1 MRRLRH
7 LPIVA
12 LITAALALVW
22 AIPAPAQTL
31 AGEAVRPLITAPVV
45 EAELATLAGNTRPEA
60 NAGNDRGAV
69 ADELP
74 LEHMLLQL
82 RRPAAQEEALA
93 GLIDQ
98 LHDRAS
104 PNFHQWL
111 NAGEFGARFGLAL
124 ADLQTITGWL
134 QGRGF
139 RVNLVYPNNLLIDFS
154 GTAGQ
159 VREAFHTEIHH
170 LAVNGV
176 SHIANISD
184 PQIPA
189 ALAPAVVGIV
199 SLNDFRPR
207 AQYSLGNSTYRVV
220 PADLATIYN
229 FTPLFGGGLSGQGQ
243 TITLIEDTD
252 LFAASDW
259 TSFRST
265 FGLSAYSG
273 ASLTTIHPQ
282 ASANNCL
289 DPGVIPAYSAEV
301 ILDAEWASAAAPSA
315 AVVVASCADTAT
327 SYGVMIAIQNV
338 INGANPPAVISISYG
353 GCEVYSGEAN
363 NAAYYYAY
371 QQGVAEGISIFVS
384 AGDTNA
390 AFCDGFYSYYGAGHG
405 INVNALASTPYNV
418 AVGGTDF
425 GDTFS
430 GTNNTYWNAG
440 NTASYGSAK
449 SYIPE
454 IPWNDTCASQLL
466 ATYNGFGT
474 TYGSSGFCN
483 SPQGQNYLRLGGG
496 NGGPSGCA
504 TGVASIP
511 GVVSGTCQGY
521 AKPSWQTGV
530 VGIPN
535 DGVRDLPDLSLFAA
549 GPTPAGLGSV
559 WKHAYVFC
567 WSDFANGGLGCT
579 GAPANWNYSGGTSFG
594 APIMAGVQA
603 LINQKTG
610 QRQGNPNYTYY
621 QLAAAEYGANG
632 NPACDSSKGNAVAGS
647 CIFYD
652 VTLGDNDA
660 DCTGSYN
667 CYLPSG
673 VYGVLSTSSSS
684 YVPAYQTATGWD
696 FATGIGTINAYNLV
710 TNWNSV
716 NSPYTLTVSV
726 SGGPGGR
733 VTSSPAGIDCGST
746 CSVSF
751 APGTQVTLTASPAA
765 AWGLSG
771 WGGACSGIGGCSVTL
786 NANTNVSASF
796 MTLFTAAQTP
806 LATSAAD
813 IPVLPPS
820 LLSPLPQAPTAY

>member
-1 MRRLRH
+1 MRRLRQ

-12 LITAALALVW
+12 LVTAALALVW
-22 AIPAPAQTL
+22 ATTASAGTL
-31 AGEAVRPLITAPVV
+31 AGAAVRPLITGPVV
-45 EAELATLAGNTRPEA
+45 EAELATLAGNIRPEA
-60 NAGNDRGAV
+60 NAENDRGAV
-69 ADELP
+69 ADEVP

-82 RRPAAQEEALA
+82 RRSDEQEEALA
-93 GLIDQ
+93 ALIDQ

-111 NAGEFGARFGLAL
+111 NAGEFGARFGLAA
-124 ADLQTITGWL
+124 ADLQAITGWL
-134 QGRGF
+134 QVRGL
-139 RVNLVYPNNLLIDFS
+139 RIDLVYPSNLLIDFS

-159 VREAFHTEIHH
+159 VRDAFHTEIHH
-170 LAVNGV
+170 LAVNGA
-176 SHIANISD
+176 SHIANITD

-207 AQYSLGNSTYRVV
+207 AQYSLGNGAYRVA

-229 FTPLFGGGLSGQGQ
+229 FNPLFTGGLSGQGQ

-252 LFAASDW
+252 LFATSDW
-259 TSFRST
+259 TTFRST
-265 FGLSAYSG
+265 FGLSGYSG
-273 ASLTTIHPQ
+273 ASLTTIHPN
-282 ASANNCL
+282 ASGGNNCI
-289 DPGVIPAYSAEV
+289 DPGVVPAYSAEV
-301 ILDAEWASAAAPSA
+301 TLDAEWASAAAPSA
-315 AVVVASCADTAT
+315 AIIVAACADTVT
-327 SYGVMIAIQNV
+327 SYGVMTAIQNV
-338 INGANPPAVISISYG
+338 INGANPPAIISISYG
-353 GCEVYSGEAN
+353 GCEVYSGAAN

-390 AFCDGFYSYYGAGHG
+390 AFCDGFYSYYGASHG

-440 NTASYGSAK
+440 NTATYGSAK

-466 ATYNGFGT
+466 ASYNGFSA
-474 TYGSSGFCN
+474 TYGVAGFCN
-483 SPQGQNYLRLGGG
+483 SLQGQNYLRLGGG
-496 NGGPSGCA
+496 NGGPSACA

-567 WSDFANGGLGCT
+567 WSDFVNGGLGCS

-610 QRQGNPNYTYY
+610 QRQGNPNYIYY

-632 NPACDSSKGNAVAGS
+632 NPACDSSKGNAVASS

-660 DCTGSYN
+660 DCTGGYN

-673 VYGVLSTSSSS
+673 TYGVLSTSNSS
-684 YVPAYQTATGWD
+684 YAPAYKTATGWD
-696 FATGIGTINAYNLV
+696 FATGVGTINAYNLV

-716 NSPYTLTVSV
+716 SSPYTLTVSV
-726 SGGPGGR
+726 SGGPGGK
-733 VTSSPAGIDCGST
+733 VTSSPAGIDCGAT
-746 CSVSF
+746 CSAGF
-751 APGTQVTLTASPAA
+751 AAGTQVALTASPAT
-765 AWGLSG
+765 AWGFSG
-771 WGGACSGIGGCSVTL
+771 WGGGACGGIGSCSVTL
-786 NANTNVSASF
+786 NANTSVSASF
-796 MTLFTAAQTP
+796 TTLFTAAQTP
-806 LATSAAD
+806 LVSSPAD
-813 IPVLPPS
+813 IPVLPP
-820 LLSPLPQAPTAY
+820 LIGPLPQ

>member
-12 LITAALALVW
+12 LVTAALALVW
-22 AIPAPAQTL
+22 ATTAPAGTL
-31 AGEAVRPLITAPVV
+31 AGAAVRPLITGPVTDV
-45 EAELATLAGNTRPEA
+45 EPVTLAGNTRPEA
-60 NAGNDRGAV
+60 NAATDRGAV

-82 RRPAAQEEALA
+82 RRSDEQEEALA
-93 GLIDQ
+93 ALIDQ

-111 NAGEFGARFGLAL
+111 NAGEFGARFGLAP
-124 ADLQTITGWL
+124 ADLQAITGWL
-134 QGRGF
+134 QARGF
-139 RVNLVYPNNLLIDFS
+139 RIDLVYPSNLLIDFS

-170 LAVNGV
+170 LAVNG
-176 SHIANISD
+176 
-184 PQIPA
+184 
-189 ALAPAVVGIV
+189 
-199 SLNDFRPR
+199 
-207 AQYSLGNSTYRVV
+207 
-220 PADLATIYN
+220 
-229 FTPLFGGGLSGQGQ
+229 
-243 TITLIEDTD
+243 
-252 LFAASDW
+252 AS
-259 TSFRST
+259 
-265 FGLSAYSG
+265 
-273 ASLTTIHPQ
+273 I
-282 ASANNCL
+282 
-289 DPGVIPAYSAEV
+289 DPGVVPAYSAEV
-301 ILDAEWASAAAPSA
+301 TLDAEWASAAAPSA
-315 AVVVASCADTAT
+315 AIIVAACADTVT
-327 SYGVMIAIQNV
+327 SYGVMTAIQNV
-338 INGANPPAVISISYG
+338 INGANPPAIISISYG
-353 GCEVYSGEAN
+353 GCEVYSGAAN

-390 AFCDGFYSYYGAGHG
+390 AFCDGFYSYYGASHG

-440 NTASYGSAK
+440 NTATYGSAK

-466 ATYNGFGT
+466 AIYNGFST

-483 SPQGQNYLRLGGG
+483 SLQGQNYLRLGGG

-504 TGVASIP
+504 TGTASIP

-535 DGVRDLPDLSLFAA
+535 DSVRDLPDLSLFAA

-567 WSDFANGGLGCT
+567 WSDFVNGGLGCS

-610 QRQGNPNYTYY
+610 QRQGNPNYIYY

-673 VYGVLSTSSSS
+673 IYGVLSTSNSS
-684 YVPAYQTATGWD
+684 YATAYKTATGWD

-716 NSPYTLTVSV
+716 SSTYTLSV
-726 SGGPGGR
+726 SLIGGPGGK
-733 VTSSPAGIDCGST
+733 VISSPAGIDCGAT
-746 CSVSF
+746 CSAGF
-751 APGTQVTLTASPAA
+751 AAGTQVTLTASPAA

-771 WGGACSGIGGCSVTL
+771 WGGACSGIGGCSVTM
-786 NANTNVSASF
+786 NGNTSVSASF
-796 MTLFTAAQTP
+796 TTLFAAAQSP
-806 LATSAAD
+806 LATSPAD
-813 IPVLPPS
+813 IPVLPPAI
-820 LLSPLPQAPTAY
+820 LSPLPQPPTAY

>member
-1 MRRLRH
+1 MSRLRH

-12 LITAALALVW
+12 LVTAALALVW
-22 AIPAPAQTL
+22 ATTAPAGTL
-31 AGEAVRPLITAPVV
+31 AGAAVRPLITGPVV
-45 EAELATLAGNTRPEA
+45 EAELATLAGNIRPEA
-60 NAGNDRGAV
+60 NAENDRGAV
-69 ADELP
+69 ADEVP

-82 RRPAAQEEALA
+82 RRADEQEEALA
-93 GLIDQ
+93 ALIDQ

-111 NAGEFGARFGLAL
+111 NAGEFGARFGLAA
-124 ADLQTITGWL
+124 ADLQAITGWL
-134 QGRGF
+134 QARGF
-139 RVNLVYPNNLLIDFS
+139 RIGLVYPSNLLIDFS

-159 VREAFHTEIHH
+159 VRDAFHTEIHH
-170 LAVNGV
+170 LAVNGA
-176 SHIANISD
+176 SHIANITD

-189 ALAPAVVGIV
+189 ALAPAMVGIV

-207 AQYSLGNSTYRVV
+207 AQYSLGNGAYRVA

-229 FTPLFGGGLSGQGQ
+229 FNPLFTGGLSGQGQ
-243 TITLIEDTD
+243 AITLIEDTD
-252 LFAASDW
+252 LFATSDW
-259 TSFRST
+259 TTFRST
-265 FGLSAYSG
+265 FGLSGYSG
-273 ASLTTIHPQ
+273 ASLTTIHPN
-282 ASANNCL
+282 ASGGNNCI
-289 DPGVIPAYSAEV
+289 DPGVVPAYSAEV
-301 ILDAEWASAAAPSA
+301 TLDAEWASAAAPSA
-315 AVVVASCADTAT
+315 AIIIAACADTVT
-327 SYGVMIAIQNV
+327 SYGVMTAIQNV
-338 INGANPPAVISISYG
+338 INGTNPPAIISISYG
-353 GCEVYSGEAN
+353 GCEVYSGAAN

-390 AFCDGFYSYYGAGHG
+390 AFCDGFYSYYGASHG

-440 NTASYGSAK
+440 NTATYGSAK

-454 IPWNDTCASQLL
+454 IPWNDTCASQLP
-466 ATYNGFGT
+466 ASYNGFST
-474 TYGSSGFCN
+474 TYGVAGFCN
-483 SPQGQNYLRLGGG
+483 SLQGQNYLRLGGG
-496 NGGPSGCA
+496 NGGPSACA

-567 WSDFANGGLGCT
+567 WSDFVNGGLGCS

-610 QRQGNPNYTYY
+610 QRQGNPNYIYY

-632 NPACDSSKGNAVAGS
+632 NPACDSSKGNAVASS

-660 DCTGSYN
+660 DCTGGYN

-673 VYGVLSTSSSS
+673 TYGVLSTSNSS
-684 YVPAYQTATGWD
+684 YAPAYKTATGWD
-696 FATGIGTINAYNLV
+696 FATGVGTINAYNLV

-716 NSPYTLTVSV
+716 SSPYTLTVSV
-726 SGGPGGR
+726 SGGPGGK
-733 VTSSPAGIDCGST
+733 VTSSPAGIDCGAT
-746 CSVSF
+746 CSAGF
-751 APGTQVTLTASPAA
+751 AAGTQVALTASPAT
-765 AWGLSG
+765 AWGFSG
-771 WGGACSGIGGCSVTL
+771 WGGGACSGIGSCSVTL
-786 NANTNVSASF
+786 NANTSVSASF
-796 MTLFTAAQTP
+796 TTLFMAAQTP
-806 LATSAAD
+806 LVSSPAD
-813 IPVLPPS
+813 IPVLPPVIG
-820 LLSPLPQAPTAY
+820 PLPQ

>member
-7 LPIVA
+7 L
-12 LITAALALVW
+12 LIAALAMATLTLVW
-22 AIPAPAQTL
+22 PSAAQSQ
-31 AGEAVRPLITAPVV
+31 AGAAARPLITAPVV
-45 EAELATLAGNTRPEA
+45 ETERVTLAGNTRPEA
-60 NAGNDRGAV
+60 TAANDRGAV

-74 LEHMLLQL
+74 LDHMLLQL
-82 RRPAAQEEALA
+82 RRPAEQEAALA
-93 GLIDQ
+93 ALIDQ

-104 PNFHQWL
+104 PSFHQWL
-111 NAGEFGARFGLAL
+111 DPREFGTRFGLAS
-124 ADLQTITGWL
+124 ADLQTIAGWL
-134 QGRGF
+134 QAHGF
-139 RVNLVYPNNLLIDFS
+139 RVNLIYPNNLLIDFS
-154 GTAGQ
+154 GTAGR
-159 VREAFHTEIHH
+159 VRDAFHTEIHH
-170 LAVNGV
+170 LEVDGAR
-176 SHIANISD
+176 HIANIGD
-184 PQIPA
+184 PQLPA

-207 AQYSLGNSTYRVV
+207 AQYSLGNGSYHVV

-229 FTPLFGGGLSGQGQ
+229 FNPLFTGGLSGQGQ

-259 TSFRST
+259 TTFRSI

-282 ASANNCL
+282 ASGGNNCI
-289 DPGVIPAYSAEV
+289 DPAVVPAFSAEV
-301 ILDAEWASAAAPSA
+301 TLDAEWASAAAPSA
-315 AVVVASCADTAT
+315 AIVIASCADTAT

-338 INGANPPAVISISYG
+338 INGANPPAIISISYG
-353 GCEVYSGEAN
+353 GCEVLVGEAG

-390 AFCDGFYSYYGAGHG
+390 AFCDGFYSYYGATHG

-425 GDTFS
+425 ADTFS
-430 GTNNTYWNAG
+430 GTNSTYWSAG
-440 NTASYGSAK
+440 NTATYASAK

-474 TYGSSGFCN
+474 TYGSFGFCN
-483 SPQGQNYLRLGGG
+483 SQQGQNYLRLGGG

-504 TGVASIP
+504 TGMASIP

-567 WSDFANGGLGCT
+567 WSDLVNGGLGCS
-579 GAPANWNYSGGTSFG
+579 GAPTNWNYSGGTSFG
-594 APIMAGVQA
+594 APILAGVQA

-621 QLAAAEYGANG
+621 QLAAGEYGANG

-660 DCTGSYN
+660 DCTGGYN

-673 VYGVLSTSSSS
+673 TYGVLSTSNSA
-684 YVPAYQTATGWD
+684 YAPAYKTATGWD

-716 NSPYTLTVSV
+716 SSTYILTVSV
-726 SGGPGGR
+726 SGSPGGK
-733 VTSSPAGIDCGST
+733 VTSSPSGIDCGAT
-746 CSVSF
+746 CSAGF
-751 APGTQVTLTASPAA
+751 AAGTQVTLTANPAA
-765 AWGLSG
+765 AWGLAG
-771 WGGACSGIGGCSVTL
+771 WGGACSGIGGCGVTM
-786 NANTNVSASF
+786 NGNTSVSASF
-796 MTLFTAAQTP
+796 ATLFTATQSP
-806 LATSAAD
+806 LPTSPAD
-813 IPVLPPS
+813 IPVLPPA
-820 LLSPLPQAPTAY
+820 LLSPIPHAPATY